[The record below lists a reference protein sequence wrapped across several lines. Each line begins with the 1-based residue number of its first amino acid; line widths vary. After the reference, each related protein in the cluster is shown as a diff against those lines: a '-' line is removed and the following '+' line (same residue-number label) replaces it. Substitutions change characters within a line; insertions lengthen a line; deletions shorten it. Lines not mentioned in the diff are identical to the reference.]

1 MFKCKNVGA
10 AKGSWEISNPKY
22 IQSTNASKTLDSRP
36 TVHSRNKKQLI
47 LLFSKKHF
55 PNNNNNNNS
64 SQLRCYVQFHSV
76 VLPRS
81 VEATE
86 PRTLRFHQGLLISL
100 NGWVNPLVL
109 HSFDDHNEGMQDV
122 GEMRSFQPTK
132 LRSQSESTDPP
143 TLNVINLQSPQN
155 FLSTSHDS
163 AIKRTQLL
171 PKKFGDKTKRRFSF
185 VVIFCISKFHQRKPA
200 HRKRSTT
207 SCRCRIDD
215 VTAPAAVRGLATR
228 DDDAVQAPTEVS
240 EPDLQL
246 ALSTYRWRS
255 QITEMA
261 PTQ

>member
-10 AKGSWEISNPKY
+10 AKRSWEISNPKY
-22 IQSTNASKTLDSRP
+22 IQSTNASKTRDSRP

-55 PNNNNNNNS
+55 PNNNNNNNNNS
-64 SQLRCYVQFHSV
+64 SQLRCNVQFHSV

-143 TLNVINLQSPQN
+143 TLHVINLQSPQN
-155 FLSTSHDS
+155 NLFLSTSHDS
-163 AIKRTQLL
+163 AIKRTLLL
-171 PKKFGDKTKRRFSF
+171 PKKFCRR
-185 VVIFCISKFHQRKPA
+185 
-200 HRKRSTT
+200 
-207 SCRCRIDD
+207 D
-215 VTAPAAVRGLATR
+215 
-228 DDDAVQAPTEVS
+228 
-240 EPDLQL
+240 
-246 ALSTYRWRS
+246 
-255 QITEMA
+255 
-261 PTQ
+261 